1 MIHTNLPKIWQHRFF
16 PDAPRTQCRCGNKME
31 LKSLANMDKG
41 AYNADIQRLY
51 GAWLYLLLAPLLH
64 QMHVVVHRPPVAT
77 RLPPASFP
85 HLPLPHS
92 LKQAPSQTQPLDL
105 NTQEDAATAQP
116 HAYACQVWHV
126 AHYSEVNFVN
136 QFFVRSS
143 PKWSRPRECPQSL

>member
-1 MIHTNLPKIWQHRFF
+1 MIHTNLPKIWQHHFF
-16 PDAPRTQCRCGNKME
+16 PDAPHTQCRCGNKME

-41 AYNADIQRLY
+41 AYNADIQHLY

-92 LKQAPSQTQPLDL
+92 LPQAGPKPDTAAGPQHPGGCSHCTATRVCMPSLALQACGTLLRSQLCLPVFCKKQSQV
-105 NTQEDAATAQP
+105 E
-116 HAYACQVWHV
+116 
-126 AHYSEVNFVN
+126 
-136 QFFVRSS
+136 
-143 PKWSRPRECPQSL
+143 